1 MSLISNVPS
10 SMDPIIV
17 TCIAP
22 VNIAV
27 IKYWGKRDE
36 ELILPVNDSFSLTL
50 DTNEMR
56 ATTSIMASSK
66 FEKDQIWLNGREESM
81 DNPRLIRCLSQVR
94 NKSGS
99 SFKNL
104 KIRICSENNFPTAAG
119 LASSAAGYAC
129 LVYALCQL
137 FEVTGD
143 ISSLARLGSGS
154 ACRSTLG
161 GFVQWHMGKLSD
173 GSDSFSETIYPLEH
187 WSDIKV
193 LICVV
198 SDSRKK
204 VPSSVGMKNGVKTS
218 TLLKYRVEKDVPER
232 MNRILEAVKN
242 KDFERF
248 AEIVMKDS
256 NQFHAICMDTYP
268 PNPYLNDTSHSVSSL
283 VHQIN
288 NKFGKNM
295 VCYTYDAGPNAC
307 LFMPSSNV
315 NLVAGYIQHF
325 FPPSS
330 KEDFIIGKTISP
342 NTLDKDLLQGL
353 EVKSH
358 PNGLKYLIA
367 TEIGDGPRLLSKDI
381 KDSGI
386 HLFDT
391 SSGLPNKHN

>member
-27 IKYWGKRDE
+27 IKYY
-36 ELILPVNDSFSLTL
+36 
-50 DTNEMR
+50 TNEMR

-173 GSDSFSETIYPLEH
+173 GSDSFSETIYPLKH

-283 VHQIN
+283 
-288 NKFGKNM
+288 